1 VKFIQLILLILLF
14 NYSYSQKFNSG
25 WNKKLG
31 NNSVTGKY
39 FSSRGIQLYYETYG
53 KGTPLLFL
61 HGNGGSINDFAYQIP
76 YFAKHFKVIAVDSRA
91 HGNSTDSRDSLSY
104 EMMADDFN
112 ALLDSLH
119 LDSCYVLGWSD
130 GGIVGLLLSI
140 RHPEKV
146 KKLAITGANL
156 WPDTSAVDPW
166 AYQQTVS
173 EIDSLSKLPVTPE
186 IKNKLKL
193 AKLLLH
199 EPHISIQQLNTITC
213 PTLVMAGDH
222 DVILPKHTLLIAES
236 IPRSTLWILP
246 NCGHA
251 TLIRYKDAFNSNVN
265 TFFKNTFHPFS
276 GKDRFY

>member
-1 VKFIQLILLILLF
+1 MKFIQLILLILLF

>member
-1 VKFIQLILLILLF
+1 VKFIQLILVILLF
-14 NYSYSQKFNSG
+14 NYSYSQKFKWS

-31 NNSVTGKY
+31 NNSVTGKF
-39 FSSRGIQLYYETYG
+39 FSTRGIQLYYETYG
-53 KGTPLLFL
+53 KGTPLLLL
-61 HGNGGSINDFAYQIP
+61 HGNGGSIQDFANQIP
-76 YFAKHFKVIAVDSRA
+76 YFSKQYRVIAVDSRA
-91 HGNSTDSRDSLSY
+91 QGKSGDSKDSLSY

-112 ALLDSLH
+112 ALLDSLK

-166 AYQQTVS
+166 AYNQTVS

-193 AKLLLH
+193 AKMLLY
-199 EPHISIQQLNTITC
+199 EPHISIQQVNSITS
-213 PTLVMAGDH
+213 PTLVIAGDH

-236 IPRSTLWILP
+236 VPKSTLWILP

-251 TLIRYKDAFNSNVN
+251 TLIRYKKTFNETVHA
-265 TFFKNTFHPFS
+265 FFKEPYRPFL
-276 GKDRFY
+276 GGDRFY